1 MKKLVLIIA
10 ASGLLCQCDEHP
22 EVYGWTGA
30 TADDSEAVA
39 VYEYEMI
46 FNSLPPCGE

>member
-10 ASGLLCQCDEHP
+10 ASGLFCQCDEKQD
-22 EVYGWTGA
+22 VYGWTGE

>member
-1 MKKLVLIIA
+1 MKKLFLIIA
-10 ASGLLCQCDEHP
+10 ASGLLCQCDEQP
-22 EVYGWTGA
+22 DVYGWAGA
-30 TADDSEAVA
+30 TADDSESVV